1 MYTEAALAD
10 ETVELPHGE
19 AMRVLWKLTLAQV
32 AEREKVRGKPEPK
45 FRTDFSFSIGADETV
60 EIIQRRRDA
69 PLSRL
74 VAEMMILANSHW
86 GLLLADRQV
95 AGIYR
100 SQQGGR
106 VRMSTQALPHE
117 GLGVSQY
124 IWSTSPLRRY
134 IDLINQRQLLAA
146 VEQSPPPLMA
156 NSAEI
161 FSLMPAFEARHS
173 AYQDFQQRM
182 ERYWCM
188 RWLSQRDNRRFEAA
202 AVRDDLV
209 RLADAPLYFRAA
221 GAPVM
226 APGRRLVV
234 DVLDHDL
241 LDLSV
246 EARFVE
252 LCEGH
257 GDGPTEVPDALAGG
271 AGDDDAPAEIG
282 DGDDAG
288 ETGLSGEPAP
298 VAVDVANDPADPSVS

>member
-1 MYTEAALAD
+1 
-10 ETVELPHGE
+10 
-19 AMRVLWKLTLAQV
+19 
-32 AEREKVRGKPEPK
+32 
-45 FRTDFSFSIGADETV
+45 
-60 EIIQRRRDA
+60 
-69 PLSRL
+69 
-74 VAEMMILANSHW
+74 
-86 GLLLADRQV
+86 
-95 AGIYR
+95 
-100 SQQGGR
+100 
-106 VRMSTQALPHE
+106 
-117 GLGVSQY
+117 
-124 IWSTSPLRRY
+124 
-134 IDLINQRQLLAA
+134 
-146 VEQSPPPLMA
+146 MA